1 MRHEKAE
8 TLLRIALAMYGSAE
22 GISLDDIGRQHR
34 VGRRTAE
41 RLRDALERLFPQM
54 EIANPGEVPKR
65 WCIRATAIRAFA
77 EVSLDELAALRTAQ
91 TILRRENMT
100 ETVSRLELLA
110 AKLEAMLRPETA
122 RRFAPDLE
130 ILAEAEGT
138 AIRPGPR
145 HQIDPELLAQLR
157 YAVTGSLKVR
167 LHYTARGTGI
177 ESELVVCPYGFL
189 YGPRA
194 YLVVY
199 NPSPQVAGFRIY
211 SLANV
216 GEVEVLSESFER
228 QPGFNLA
235 AFAERSFGTFQE
247 EPFDVVWRFVPA
259 VAAKAR
265 EFVFHPSQRFE
276 DEPDGSLLVRFHAG
290 GAQEMCW
297 HLFTWGDQVEVVAPD
312 RLRDMYAAQCASAL
326 AALGRP
332 RAGDGTTSASR
343 AATG

>member
-22 GISLDDIGRQHR
+22 GISLDDIGRQHQ

-54 EIANPGEVPKR
+54 ELANPGEVPKR
-65 WCIRATAIRAFA
+65 WRIRATAIRAFA

-91 TILRRENMT
+91 TILRRENMA
-100 ETVSRLELLA
+100 ETVSRLDLLT

-145 HQIDPELLAQLR
+145 HQIDADLLAQLR
-157 YAVTGSLKVR
+157 HAVTASRKVR
-167 LHYTARGTGI
+167 VHYTARGTGV
-177 ESELVVCPYGFL
+177 ESAFVVCPYGFL
-189 YGPRA
+189 YGPRT
-194 YLVVY
+194 YLVAF
-199 NPSPQVAGFRIY
+199 NPNPKVADFRIY

-216 GEVEVLSESFER
+216 GHVEVLSEGFAR
-228 QPGFNLA
+228 QPGFSLA
-235 AFAERSFGTFQE
+235 AFAEQSFGTYRE
-247 EPFDVVWRFVPA
+247 EPTDVVWRFVPA
-259 VAAKAR
+259 IAAKAR
-265 EFVFHPSQRFE
+265 EFAFHPSQQFE
-276 DEPDGSLLVRFHAG
+276 DEPDGSLLVRFRAG
-290 GAQEMCW
+290 GLQEMCW

-312 RLRDMYAAQCASAL
+312 RLRAMYEAQCTSAL
-326 AALGRP
+326 AALRRP
-332 RAGDGTTSASR
+332 RATGS
-343 AATG
+343 AATGEVSG